1 MRVVKTYNYATKE
14 YNPKEVIGEPP
25 PIKIDTNLGCSI
37 RLVVGFPFDN
47 PKDEWNKKLLQY
59 LTPEKIIEEI
69 EKDRFY
75 KTVGYLIAVSDK
87 QSQAAEI
94 IKRAGFELLGVCKG
108 AHPDESENSAKE
120 MYLFG
125 KGFIKP

>member
-1 MRVVKTYNYATKE
+1 MQVARKWGTTE
-14 YNPKEVIGEPP
+14 PMEIEGEPP
-25 PIKIDTNLGCSI
+25 PVKINTGLGCSI
-37 RLVVGFPFDN
+37 RLITGFPFDN
-47 PKDEWNKKLLQY
+47 PRDEWNKKLLQD

-69 EKDRFY
+69 EKNKYY

-94 IKRAGFELLGVCKG
+94 IKRAGFKLLGVCKG

-125 KGFIKP
+125 KGFYKP